1 MEGCVGVPLKA
12 RWAHEIRCFSC
23 CNTPTKPPE
32 YAFVSLLKACLKG
45 YEQETFN
52 HSFHQ
57 FRCCS
62 IRNLPKDGSKFLA
75 HDDAVES
82 TSPSRMLP
90 IRRRLIQQAEARG
103 VARGIR
109 LSYISRLNLH
119 RFRRFFFSMASNI
132 NSLLVKDTRSKF
144 FTLLYHGY
152 SILLLPRPA
161 SSLTQISLS

>member
-1 MEGCVGVPLKA
+1 MN
-12 RWAHEIRCFSC
+12 RRHFS
-23 CNTPTKPPE
+23 
-32 YAFVSLLKACLKG
+32 
-45 YEQETFN
+45 

-144 FTLLYHGY
+144 HIAISWIQHT
-152 SILLLPRPA
+152 SPPPA
-161 SSLTQISLS
+161 RVFIDTDLSLLTQVPWNLGTTNIKMTSNICKNIK

>member
-1 MEGCVGVPLKA
+1 MEGCVGAPLKA
-12 RWAHEIRCFSC
+12 TWAHEIWCFSC
-23 CNTPTKPPE
+23 WNFANEAAWICLGEPLRRGAHSHFSHFFHRFRRCN
-32 YAFVSLLKACLKG
+32 
-45 YEQETFN
+45 
-52 HSFHQ
+52 
-57 FRCCS
+57 

-144 FTLLYHGY
+144 FTLLNHGSVSY
-152 SILLLPRPA
+152 THLRA
-161 SSLTQISLS
+161 HET

>member
-1 MEGCVGVPLKA
+1 MEGCVGAPLKA
-12 RWAHEIRCFSC
+12 TWAHVIWCFSC
-23 CNTPTKPPE
+23 WNFANEAAWICLGEPLRRGAHSHFSHFFHRFRRCN
-32 YAFVSLLKACLKG
+32 
-45 YEQETFN
+45 
-52 HSFHQ
+52 
-57 FRCCS
+57 

-109 LSYISRLNLH
+109 LSNISRLNLH

-144 FTLLYHGY
+144 YTLLYHGY
-152 SILLLPRPA
+152 SILLLPRSA
-161 SSLTQISLS
+161 SSCSLPVSPT

>member
-1 MEGCVGVPLKA
+1 MN
-12 RWAHEIRCFSC
+12 RRHFS
-23 CNTPTKPPE
+23 
-32 YAFVSLLKACLKG
+32 
-45 YEQETFN
+45 

-90 IRRRLIQQAEARG
+90 IRRRLIQEAQ
-103 VARGIR
+103 ARGIR
-109 LSYISRLNLH
+109 LSNISRLNLH

-144 FTLLYHGY
+144 STLLYHGY

-161 SSLTQISLS
+161 LFKVFILKDLSLKNLIFLGI

>member
-1 MEGCVGVPLKA
+1 MEGCVGAPLKA
-12 RWAHEIRCFSC
+12 RWAHKIRCFSC
-23 CNTPTKPPE
+23 CNPPTKPPQ
-32 YAFVSLLKACLKG
+32 YAFVSLLNG
-45 YEQETFN
+45 DEEQIFS

-119 RFRRFFFSMASNI
+119 RFRRFFFSIASNI

-152 SILLLPRPA
+152 SILLLPRSA
-161 SSLTQISLS
+161 SSCSLPVSPT

>member
-1 MEGCVGVPLKA
+1 MLQLLQHA
-12 RWAHEIRCFSC
+12 NR
-23 CNTPTKPPE
+23 PPE
-32 YAFVSLLKACLKG
+32 YAFVSLLKACLKA
-45 YEQETFN
+45 YEQETFS

-161 SSLTQISLS
+161 LFKVFILKDHSLKNLIFLGI

>member
-1 MEGCVGVPLKA
+1 MN
-12 RWAHEIRCFSC
+12 RRNFS
-23 CNTPTKPPE
+23 
-32 YAFVSLLKACLKG
+32 
-45 YEQETFN
+45 

-161 SSLTQISLS
+161 SSLTHLSLLTQVPWNLGTTNIKMTSNICKNIK